1 MATKKK
7 LAEQILRVVQGGNIS
22 DDSSI
27 DIREVMALVD
37 QERDAI
43 IKREIM
49 NRIYAKSTTTN
60 TAELEITGDFLTREF
75 IDVVDN
81 SVARLKSM
89 PINLP
94 NDMGVY
100 RVEALS
106 KNYTKQKTGVQITTG
121 VSSPSSI
128 PEIGII
134 TFTDGPQVLDS
145 VYNVSFTFNDGDTEH
160 EIKLKVNTQNQNDSS
175 YSTQNMSAAIVN
187 SLDYKDFLKKFKLRS
202 YPVTSLETNL
212 DNVAF
217 QGFYSFDFSNVKING
232 KGSADASH
240 GFTYNVTDTG
250 LFSMSNLSDTQ
261 LAIEINNVYYD
272 LNYSNEDYNAVSVAQ
287 VARNFVDKFSYE
299 IAMKHNIS
307 VTCEPG
313 SDIIFFEE
321 IEDSG
326 GFNISTASPGEIV
339 EATPGGSQVAPSMFS
354 KFKKRRILTRM
365 PSGGHHNNLFHKSA
379 VMSGREFYYV
389 EANRIYMYKNNQ
401 FTTSLE
407 VHYIASSRGIGPDD
421 EYPVPA
427 DFEKEIIVN
436 TVNLFGLMK
445 KAKEDLVNDNIG

>member
-106 KNYTKQKTGVQITTG
+106 KNYTKQKTVIKITTG
-121 VSSPSSI
+121 VTAPSTT
-128 PEIGII
+128 PEVA
-134 TFTDGPQVLDS
+134 FVNFSDGPQVLDS
-145 VYNVSFTFNDGDTEH
+145 IYNISFTFNDGDTDH
-160 EIKLKVNTQNQNDSS
+160 EIKLKVDTQNQNESLYNAQNITSAIASS
-175 YSTQNMSAAIVN
+175 P
-187 SLDYKDFLKKFKLRS
+187 DYKDFLKRFKLRNYAVS
-202 YPVTSLETNL
+202 ADEAVENL
-212 DNVAF
+212 GF
-217 QGFYSFDFSNVKING
+217 KGFYSFNFSNFKING
-232 KGSADASH
+232 KESADASH
-240 GFTYNVTDTG
+240 GFTYSISDIGTFNQ
-250 LFSMSNLSDTQ
+250 SNISDTQ
-261 LAIEINNVYYD
+261 LQVEINDVFYD
-272 LNYSNEDYNAVSVAQ
+272 LNYSNEDYDAASALQ
-287 VARNFVDKFSYE
+287 IARNFVDKFSYE
-299 IAMKHNIS
+299 IAMRHNIS

-313 SDIIFFEE
+313 SDLIVFEE
-321 IEDSG
+321 MEDSG
-326 GFNISTASPGEIV
+326 GFNISTTTPGEI
-339 EATPGGSQVAPSMFS
+339 ESTTPGSVQVAPDMFS

>member
-106 KNYTKQKTGVQITTG
+106 KNYTKQKTSITITAG
-121 VSSPSSI
+121 VSAPNTTAEFATVIFS
-128 PEIGII
+128 
-134 TFTDGPQVLDS
+134 DGPQVLDS
-145 VYNVSFTFNDGDTEH
+145 IYNISFTFNDGSIDH
-160 EIKLKVNTQNQNDSS
+160 KIKLKINTKNFDVQLYNTINLTEAIKSS
-175 YSTQNMSAAIVN
+175 S
-187 SLDYKDFLKKFKLRS
+187 DFKDFLKRFSLNNNLQTTFDGYGVFSFKGLYTFTFS
-202 YPVTSLETNL
+202 
-212 DNVAF
+212 
-217 QGFYSFDFSNVKING
+217 DFKING
-232 KGSADASH
+232 KESGDSSH
-240 GFTYNVTDTG
+240 GFTYTVTDANT
-250 LFSMSNLSDTQ
+250 FSQTNISDSQ
-261 LAIEINNVYYD
+261 LEVQINSDIYTLDYTD
-272 LNYSNEDYNAVSVAQ
+272 EDYGAVSVFE
-287 VARNFVDKFSYE
+287 VAKNFVDKFSYE
-299 IAMKHNIS
+299 IAMKNNIS
-307 VTCEPG
+307 VTCTPG
-313 SDIIFFEE
+313 SDTITFEE
-321 IEDSG
+321 MGDSG
-326 GFNISTASPGEIV
+326 GFTIFVSAPGDLSASLTEIA
-339 EATPGGSQVAPSMFS
+339 EIQPAMFS

-407 VHYIASSRGIGPDD
+407 VHYIASSRSIGPND